1 MIVVDTNVVAY
12 FWLPGEHTAMAE
24 RLRTADPEWTAPLLW
39 RSELRS
45 VLVGWMR
52 RGHLDMPTA
61 AEIAAAAEA
70 QMAGREFAVSSARV
84 LERAA
89 ASGCSAYDCEFV
101 VLAEELDVA
110 LVTTDRQVLS
120 AFPDLAKTP
129 ERYLSA

>member
-1 MIVVDTNVVAY
+1 MAHAITVDT
-12 FWLPGEHTAMAE
+12 
-24 RLRTADPEWTAPLLW
+24 LRKTFE
-39 RSELRS
+39 
-45 VLVGWMR
+45 R
-52 RGHLDMPTA
+52 RGAEPVHAVA
-61 AEIAAAAEA
+61 A
-70 QMAGREFAVSSARV
+70 ARV

-120 AFPDLAKTP
+120 AFPGLARTP